1 MCKTTNNY
9 HHTVLFW
16 RCTKNERLVK
26 KKKKEIRLYSVW
38 VAEKGSTEN
47 NRQGQVGI
55 PATCPATLWSP
66 PFSLSSIIFT
76 LSLDFLTLKP

>member
-26 KKKKEIRLYSVW
+26 KKKKE
-38 VAEKGSTEN
+38 GN
-47 NRQGQVGI
+47 
-55 PATCPATLWSP
+55 
-66 PFSLSSIIFT
+66 
-76 LSLDFLTLKP
+76 

>member
-26 KKKKEIRLYSVW
+26 KKKRRKLGFIVCGLQRRAVQRTTDKVKLESQPHALPHYGPHHS
-38 VAEKGSTEN
+38 
-47 NRQGQVGI
+47 
-55 PATCPATLWSP
+55 LSP
-66 PFSLSSIIFT
+66 PLFLLSH
-76 LSLDFLTLKP
+76 FLTLKP